1 MNISMSEIICPR
13 TENLETPINP
23 INLTIPRFFFSR
35 DNLDSTSEIEH
46 VPFPPQIVPLFLII
60 LLPLICLKS
69 PTFFT
74 KFNSLG
80 TANIFFLIGVVF
92 YFATKW
98 GINANFGDIN
108 ADDYIPMFKA
118 QNIHQD
124 SKVEK
129 ILKGSLDSISSPSPS
144 VKIQIM
150 GGKVCLRGK
159 AKHCWALSTSF

>member
-1 MNISMSEIICPR
+1 MLTSDPMNISMSEIICPS
-13 TENLETPINP
+13 TEKLETPIN
-23 INLTIPRFFFSR
+23 LTFARFFFQL
-35 DNLDSTSEIEH
+35 DNFNSTREIEIEH
-46 VPFPPQIVPLFLII
+46 VHFPSQIVPLFLII

-108 ADDYIPMFKA
+108 ANGYIPMFKNTFPSLSGMMA
-118 QNIHQD
+118 LGLFIHNA
-124 SKVEK
+124 
-129 ILKGSLDSISSPSPS
+129 ILTI
-144 VKIQIM
+144 VKKNRCQENN
-150 GGKVCLRGK
+150 VR
-159 AKHCWALSTSF
+159 

>member
-1 MNISMSEIICPR
+1 MIKSDPMNISMSEIICPK

-23 INLTIPRFFFSR
+23 QEPRFFFPR
-35 DNLDSTSEIEH
+35 ANPNSTIEIEH
-46 VPFPPQIVPLFLII
+46 VHFSPQIVPLFLII

-108 ADDYIPMFKA
+108 ADDYIPMFKV
-118 QNIHQD
+118 QCIHLD
-124 SKVEK
+124 SKL
-129 ILKGSLDSISSPSPS
+129 IFIF
-144 VKIQIM
+144 
-150 GGKVCLRGK
+150 GKVLYLLEACFDLIRYQIK
-159 AKHCWALSTSF
+159 SSF

>member
-1 MNISMSEIICPR
+1 MSELICPS
-13 TENLETPINP
+13 TEHLETPINP
-23 INLTIPRFFFSR
+23 QEPRFLILRTNS
-35 DNLDSTSEIEH
+35 NSTIEIEH
-46 VPFPPQIVPLFLII
+46 VHFPPQIVPLFLII

-108 ADDYIPMFKA
+108 ANDYIPMFKA
-118 QNIHQD
+118 QYIH
-124 SKVEK
+124 
-129 ILKGSLDSISSPSPS
+129 
-144 VKIQIM
+144 
-150 GGKVCLRGK
+150 
-159 AKHCWALSTSF
+159 

>member
-1 MNISMSEIICPR
+1 MGYFPVILLMVPNVYQLIFLYFVLPFWSLNIAGFAKEMLKSDPMNISMSEIICPR
-13 TENLETPINP
+13 TENLETPIN
-23 INLTIPRFFFSR
+23 LQEARFFFPR
-35 DNLDSTSEIEH
+35 ANLNSTREIEH
-46 VPFPPQIVPLFLII
+46 VHFPPQIVPLFLII

-108 ADDYIPMFKA
+108 VNDYIPMFKA
-118 QNIHQD
+118 QYIH
-124 SKVEK
+124 
-129 ILKGSLDSISSPSPS
+129 
-144 VKIQIM
+144 
-150 GGKVCLRGK
+150 
-159 AKHCWALSTSF
+159 

>member
-1 MNISMSEIICPR
+1 MLTSDTMNISMSEIICPSS
-13 TENLETPINP
+13 EKLETPINLQEP
-23 INLTIPRFFFSR
+23 KEPRFFSSR
-35 DNLDSTSEIEH
+35 VNSNSTIEIEH
-46 VPFPPQIVPLFLII
+46 VHFPPQIVPLFLII

-108 ADDYIPMFKA
+108 ADDYIPMFKNTFPSLSGMMA
-118 QNIHQD
+118 LGLFIHNA
-124 SKVEK
+124 
-129 ILKGSLDSISSPSPS
+129 ILTI
-144 VKIQIM
+144 VKKNRCQENN
-150 GGKVCLRGK
+150 VR
-159 AKHCWALSTSF
+159 

>member
-1 MNISMSEIICPR
+1 MLKSDPMNISMSELICPS

-23 INLTIPRFFFSR
+23 QEPRFLILR
-35 DNLDSTSEIEH
+35 TNSTIEIEH
-46 VPFPPQIVPLFLII
+46 VHFPPQIVPLFLII

-108 ADDYIPMFKA
+108 ANDYIPMFKA
-118 QNIHQD
+118 QYIY
-124 SKVEK
+124 
-129 ILKGSLDSISSPSPS
+129 
-144 VKIQIM
+144 
-150 GGKVCLRGK
+150 
-159 AKHCWALSTSF
+159 